1 MAIDGPCDDERLNWM
16 FGIFDSTP
24 LLAASRV
31 WYCLP
36 LIVSISLVYGATRHE
51 FMGPIL
57 EHAVRFGGWI
67 VTFMLA
73 IFAIT
78 MVFSYFV

>member
-1 MAIDGPCDDERLNWM
+1 MLDVALFAPLFAVSRL
-16 FGIFDSTP
+16 
-24 LLAASRV
+24 

-51 FMGPIL
+51 LMPQIL
-57 EHAVRFGGWI
+57 DHAFRFAIWM

-73 IFAIT
+73 IFAVT
-78 MVFSYFV
+78 LVVSWLV

>member
-1 MAIDGPCDDERLNWM
+1 MLDLICA
-16 FGIFDSTP
+16 SP
-24 LLAASRV
+24 LLAASRI

-51 FMGPIL
+51 LMSQIL
-57 EHAVRFGGWI
+57 EHAVRFGAWI

-73 IFAIT
+73 IFAVTI
-78 MVFSYFV
+78 VVSWFV

>member
-1 MAIDGPCDDERLNWM
+1 M
-16 FGIFDSTP
+16 FGIFDFTP

-51 FMGPIL
+51 LMGPIL
-57 EHAVRFGGWI
+57 EHAVRFGIWI

-73 IFAIT
+73 IFAVT
-78 MVFSYFV
+78 LVLSWYV

>member
-1 MAIDGPCDDERLNWM
+1 MYELLLN
-16 FGIFDSTP
+16 SP
-24 LLAASRV
+24 LLGISRV

-51 FMGPIL
+51 LMPQIL
-57 EHAVRFGGWI
+57 EHAARFGVWI

-73 IFAIT
+73 IFAVTVLVSWFI
-78 MVFSYFV
+78 

>member
-1 MAIDGPCDDERLNWM
+1 M
-16 FGIFDSTP
+16 FDLLLSAP
-24 LLAASRV
+24 LLGTSRL

-51 FMGPIL
+51 LMPQIL
-57 EHAVRFGGWI
+57 DHAFRFGVWI

-73 IFAIT
+73 IFAVT
-78 MVFSYFV
+78 LFVSWMV